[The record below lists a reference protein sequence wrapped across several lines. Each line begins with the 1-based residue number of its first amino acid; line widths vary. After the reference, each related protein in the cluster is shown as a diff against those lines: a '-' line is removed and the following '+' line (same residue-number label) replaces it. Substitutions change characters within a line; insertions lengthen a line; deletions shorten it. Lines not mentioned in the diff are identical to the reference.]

1 MSHFFEGTTIPQ
13 ILIDHLSLRRNPK
26 HWVKLKVMLGKAWLR
41 KMFPRQKSFHLSP
54 NVSVFSINC
63 YFAMYSILQHD
74 NKWHLAFYYNIGWA
88 SLAVLRQQVQFGPNS
103 SQFGRTGGLHLLS
116 GWSDLPVL
124 TNVLSAPR
132 KQHASK
138 FVTVKIWLDLRAAFS
153 LTVSIGHFQIV

>member
-13 ILIDHLSLRRNPK
+13 ILTDHLSLRRNPK

-54 NVSVFSINC
+54 NVSVFSIKC

-74 NKWHLAFYYNIGWA
+74 NKWHLAFYYNIGRA
-88 SLAVLRQQVQFGPNS
+88 SLAVLRQQGQFGPNS
-103 SQFGRTGGLHLLS
+103 SQFGRTGGLQLLS

-138 FVTVKIWLDLRAAFS
+138 FVTVKIWWDLRAVFS